1 MRIIA
6 FSKVIFIFAEKNL
19 SMETKDVLPLIT
31 VYHRKLTETS
41 LSFKRSLYFSINW
54 DVRML
59 GIKGEKGVGK
69 TTLVLQHIKETFD
82 NPDEAL
88 YVSMDNL
95 WFKTHSIMDLVD
107 YLYSKGVYYL
117 FMDEIHKCP
126 DWTSVLKNLYD
137 NYPRLNIVYTGSSM
151 LRIDNSRVDL
161 SRRQT
166 LYKLNNL
173 SFREYL
179 KYEGIASFNSYLL
192 EDILK
197 NHVKY
202 AMEITSEVK
211 VLKYFQDYLSHGMYP
226 FYKESHSD
234 YHIRLSE
241 AVIQTLESDLPA
253 VEDVTF
259 ETVQKTEKLLMIT
272 AESLPF
278 VPNIKRLCEALG
290 TTRDSCLKM
299 LYALDRA
306 GVMNL
311 LTAELKNYKRL
322 VSPDKIFLGNPNMM
336 FALGG
341 KTEIGTIRETF
352 FANQVGA
359 LNTLQY
365 PRKGDFFA
373 CGKYLFE
380 VGGAGKSFEQI
391 KDESDSFLAVDDT
404 EIGVGSRIPLWL
416 FGFLY

>member
-1 MRIIA
+1 
-6 FSKVIFIFAEKNL
+6 
-19 SMETKDVLPLIT
+19 METKDILPLIT
-31 VYHRKLTETS
+31 VYHRKLAETS
-41 LSFKRSLYFSINW
+41 LNFKRSLYYSINW
-54 DVRML
+54 NVRML

-69 TTLVLQHIKETFD
+69 TTLILQHIKETFD
-82 NPDEAL
+82 NPDDAL

-95 WFKTHSIMDLVD
+95 WFKTHSIMALVEH
-107 YLYSKGVYYL
+107 LYSKGVYFL

-137 NYPRLNIVYTGSSM
+137 NFPRLHIVYTGSSM

-179 KYEGIASFNSYLL
+179 EYEGIASFNPHSL

-202 AMEITSEVK
+202 AMEITSKVK
-211 VLKYFQDYLSHGMYP
+211 VLKYFEDYLSHGMYP
-226 FYKESHSD
+226 FYKESNTD

-241 AVIQTLESDLPA
+241 AVTQTLESDIPA

-259 ETVQKTEKLLMIT
+259 ETVQKTEKLLMII
-272 AESLPF
+272 AESVPF
-278 VPNIKRLCEALG
+278 VPNVNRLCEALG

-306 GVMNL
+306 GVL
-311 LTAELKNYKRL
+311 CILTAELKNYKKL
-322 VSPDKIFLGNPNMM
+322 VSPDKIFLGNPNIMI
-336 FALGG
+336 ALGG
-341 KTEIGTIRETF
+341 KTEIGTIRETI

-359 LNTLQY
+359 TNALQY
-365 PRKGDFFA
+365 PKKGDFFA
-373 CGKYLFE
+373 CRKYLFE

-391 KDESDSFLAVDDT
+391 KDEPDSFLAVDDT
-404 EIGVGSRIPLWL
+404 EIGIGSRIPLWL

>member
-1 MRIIA
+1 
-6 FSKVIFIFAEKNL
+6 
-19 SMETKDVLPLIT
+19 METKDILPLIT
-31 VYHRKLTETS
+31 VYHRKLAETS
-41 LSFKRSLYFSINW
+41 LNFKRSLYYSINW
-54 DVRML
+54 NVRML

-69 TTLVLQHIKETFD
+69 TTLILQHIKETFD
-82 NPDEAL
+82 NPDDAL

-95 WFKTHSIMDLVD
+95 WFKTHSIMDLVEH
-107 YLYSKGVYYL
+107 LYSKGVYFL

-137 NYPRLNIVYTGSSM
+137 NFPRLHIVYTGSSM

-179 KYEGIASFNSYLL
+179 EYEGIASFNPHSH
-192 EDILK
+192 EDIMK
-197 NHVKY
+197 NHEKY
-202 AMEITSEVK
+202 AMEITSKVK
-211 VLKYFQDYLSHGMYP
+211 VLKYFEDYLSHGMYP
-226 FYKESHSD
+226 FYKESNTD

-241 AVIQTLESDLPA
+241 AVTQTLESDIPA

-259 ETVQKTEKLLMIT
+259 ETVQKTEKLLMII
-272 AESLPF
+272 AESVPF
-278 VPNIKRLCEALG
+278 VPNVNRLCEALG

-306 GVMNL
+306 GVL
-311 LTAELKNYKRL
+311 CILTAELKNYKKL
-322 VSPDKIFLGNPNMM
+322 VSPDKIFLGNPNIMI
-336 FALGG
+336 ALGG
-341 KTEIGTIRETF
+341 KTEIGTIRETI

-359 LNTLQY
+359 TNALQY
-365 PRKGDFFA
+365 PKKGDFFA
-373 CGKYLFE
+373 CRKYLFE

-391 KDESDSFLAVDDT
+391 KDEPDSFLAVDDT
-404 EIGVGSRIPLWL
+404 EIGIGSRIPLWL

>member
-1 MRIIA
+1 
-6 FSKVIFIFAEKNL
+6 
-19 SMETKDVLPLIT
+19 METKDILPLIT
-31 VYHRKLTETS
+31 VYHRKLAETS
-41 LSFKRSLYFSINW
+41 LNFKRSLYYSINW
-54 DVRML
+54 NVRML

-69 TTLVLQHIKETFD
+69 TTLILQHIKETFD
-82 NPDEAL
+82 NPDDAL

-95 WFKTHSIMDLVD
+95 WFKTHSIMDLVEH
-107 YLYSKGVYYL
+107 LYSKGVYFL

-137 NYPRLNIVYTGSSM
+137 SFPRLHIVYTGSSM

-179 KYEGIASFNSYLL
+179 EYEGIASFNPHSL

-202 AMEITSEVK
+202 AMEITSKVK
-211 VLKYFQDYLSHGMYP
+211 VLKYFEDYLSHGMYP
-226 FYKESHSD
+226 FYKESNTD

-241 AVIQTLESDLPA
+241 AVTQTLESDIPA

-259 ETVQKTEKLLMIT
+259 ETVQKTEKLLMII
-272 AESLPF
+272 AESVPF
-278 VPNIKRLCEALG
+278 VPNVNRLCEALG

-306 GVMNL
+306 GVVCI
-311 LTAELKNYKRL
+311 LTAELKNYKIL
-322 VSPDKIFLGNPNMM
+322 VSPDKIFLGNPNIMI
-336 FALGG
+336 ALGS
-341 KTEIGTIRETF
+341 KTEIGTIRETI

-359 LNTLQY
+359 TNALQY
-365 PRKGDFFA
+365 PKKGDFFA
-373 CGKYLFE
+373 CRKYLFE

-391 KDESDSFLAVDDT
+391 KDEPDSFLAVDDT
-404 EIGVGSRIPLWL
+404 EIGIGSRIPLWL

>member
-1 MRIIA
+1 
-6 FSKVIFIFAEKNL
+6 
-19 SMETKDVLPLIT
+19 MEAREILPLAT
-31 VYHRKLTETS
+31 VYHRKLAEVS
-41 LSFKRSLYFSINW
+41 MDFKRSLYFSINW

-82 NPDEAL
+82 NPDDAL

-95 WFKTHSIMDLVD
+95 WFKTHPVMELVD
-107 YLYSKGVYYL
+107 YLYSIGVYHL
-117 FMDEIHKCP
+117 FLDEIHKCP
-126 DWTSVLKNLYD
+126 EWTAVLKNLYD
-137 NYPRLNIVYTGSSM
+137 NYPKLNVVYTGSSM
-151 LRIDNSRVDL
+151 LRIDNSKVDL

-166 LYKLNNL
+166 LYRLNNL

-179 KYEGIASFNSYLL
+179 EYEGLATFAPHPL
-192 EDILK
+192 EDVLE

-202 AMEITSEVK
+202 AMEITSKIK
-211 VLKYFQDYLSHGMYP
+211 VLKHFPGYLSYGMYP
-226 FYKESHSD
+226 FYKESNSD
-234 YHIRLSE
+234 FHIRLAE
-241 AVIQTLESDLPA
+241 AVNQTLESDLPA

-259 ETVQKTEKLLMIT
+259 ETVQKTKKLLMIT

-278 VPNIKRLCEALG
+278 VPNVNRLCESLG

-311 LTAELKNYKRL
+311 LTAELKNYKKL
-322 VSPDKIFLGNPNMM
+322 VNPDKIFLGNPNIMY
-336 FALGG
+336 ALGG
-341 KTEIGTIRETF
+341 RTETGTIRETF

-359 LNTLQY
+359 YDTLQY
-365 PRKGDFFA
+365 PKKGDFLA
-373 CGKYLFE
+373 NGKFLFE

-391 KDESDSFLAVDDT
+391 KDEPDSFLAVDDT
-404 EIGVGSRIPLWL
+404 EIGMGARIPLWM

>member
-1 MRIIA
+1 
-6 FSKVIFIFAEKNL
+6 
-19 SMETKDVLPLIT
+19 METKDILPLIT
-31 VYHRKLTETS
+31 VYHRKLAETS
-41 LSFKRSLYFSINW
+41 LNFKRSLYYSINW
-54 DVRML
+54 NVRML

-69 TTLVLQHIKETFD
+69 TTLILQHIKETFD
-82 NPDEAL
+82 NPDDAL

-95 WFKTHSIMDLVD
+95 WFKTHSIMDLVEH
-107 YLYSKGVYYL
+107 LYSKGVYFL

-137 NYPRLNIVYTGSSM
+137 NFPRLHIVYTGSSM

-179 KYEGIASFNSYLL
+179 EYEGIASFNPHSL

-202 AMEITSEVK
+202 AMEITSKVK
-211 VLKYFQDYLSHGMYP
+211 VLKYFEDYLSHGMYP
-226 FYKESHSD
+226 FYKESNTD

-241 AVIQTLESDLPA
+241 AVTQTLESDIPA

-259 ETVQKTEKLLMIT
+259 ETVQKTEKLLMII
-272 AESLPF
+272 AESVPF
-278 VPNIKRLCEALG
+278 VPNVNRLCEALG

-306 GVMNL
+306 GVFCI
-311 LTAELKNYKRL
+311 LTAELKNYKKL
-322 VSPDKIFLGNPNMM
+322 VSPDKIFLGNPNIMI
-336 FALGG
+336 ALGG
-341 KTEIGTIRETF
+341 KTEIGTIRETI

-359 LNTLQY
+359 TNALQY
-365 PRKGDFFA
+365 PKKGDFFA
-373 CGKYLFE
+373 CRKYLFE

-391 KDESDSFLAVDDT
+391 KDEPDSFLAVDDT
-404 EIGVGSRIPLWL
+404 EIGIGSRIPLWL

>member
-1 MRIIA
+1 
-6 FSKVIFIFAEKNL
+6 
-19 SMETKDVLPLIT
+19 MEATEILPLIT
-31 VYHRKLTETS
+31 VYHRKLAETP
-41 LSFKRSLYFSINW
+41 LTFKRSLYSSINW

-82 NPDEAL
+82 NPDDAL

-95 WFKTHSIMDLVD
+95 WFKTHSIIDLVD
-107 YLYSKGVYYL
+107 YLYSIGVYSL
-117 FMDEIHKCP
+117 FLDEIHKYP
-126 DWTSVLKNLYD
+126 DWTTVLKNLYD
-137 NYPRLNIVYTGSSM
+137 NYPKLNVVYTGSSM
-151 LRIDNSRVDL
+151 LRIDNSKVDL

-166 LYKLNNL
+166 LYKLHNL

-179 KYEGIASFNSYLL
+179 EYEGIASFEPHPL
-192 EDILK
+192 EDVLK

-202 AMEITSEVK
+202 AMEITSRAK

-234 YHIRLSE
+234 FHIRLSE
-241 AVIQTLESDLPA
+241 AVTQTLESDLPA

-259 ETVQKTEKLLMIT
+259 ETVQKAGRLLMIT

-278 VPNIKRLCEALG
+278 VPNVNRLCESLG
-290 TTRDSCLKM
+290 TTRGSCLKM

-311 LTAELKNYKRL
+311 LTAELKNYKKL
-322 VSPDKIFLGNPNMM
+322 VNPDKIFLGNPNIMY
-336 FALGG
+336 ALGG
-341 KTEIGTIRETF
+341 KTETGTIRETF

-359 LNTLQY
+359 YKVSLFTNIKR
-365 PRKGDFFA
+365 PR
-373 CGKYLFE
+373 L
-380 VGGAGKSFEQI
+380 
-391 KDESDSFLAVDDT
+391 
-404 EIGVGSRIPLWL
+404 
-416 FGFLY
+416 

>member
-6 FSKVIFIFAEKNL
+6 FSKVIYIFAEKNL

-359 LNTLQY
+359 LSTLQY

>member
-1 MRIIA
+1 
-6 FSKVIFIFAEKNL
+6 
-19 SMETKDVLPLIT
+19 METKDILPLIT
-31 VYHRKLTETS
+31 VYHRKLAETS
-41 LSFKRSLYFSINW
+41 LNFKRSLYYSINW
-54 DVRML
+54 NVRML

-69 TTLVLQHIKETFD
+69 TTLILQHIKETFD
-82 NPDEAL
+82 NPDDAL

-95 WFKTHSIMDLVD
+95 WFKTHSIMDLVEH
-107 YLYSKGVYYL
+107 LYSKGVYFL

-137 NYPRLNIVYTGSSM
+137 NFPRLHIVYTGSSM

-179 KYEGIASFNSYLL
+179 EYEGIASFNPHSL

-202 AMEITSEVK
+202 AMEITSKVK
-211 VLKYFQDYLSHGMYP
+211 VLKYFEDYLSYGMYP
-226 FYKESHSD
+226 FYKESNTD

-241 AVIQTLESDLPA
+241 AVTQTLESDIPA

-259 ETVQKTEKLLMIT
+259 ETVQKTEKLLMII
-272 AESLPF
+272 AESVPF
-278 VPNIKRLCEALG
+278 VPNVNRLCEALG

-306 GVMNL
+306 GVL
-311 LTAELKNYKRL
+311 CILTAELKNYKKL
-322 VSPDKIFLGNPNMM
+322 VSPDKIFLGNPNIMI
-336 FALGG
+336 ALGG
-341 KTEIGTIRETF
+341 KTEIGTIRETI

-359 LNTLQY
+359 TNALQY
-365 PRKGDFFA
+365 PKKGDFFA
-373 CGKYLFE
+373 CRKYLFE

-391 KDESDSFLAVDDT
+391 KDEPDSFLAVDDT
-404 EIGVGSRIPLWL
+404 EIGIGSRIPLWL

>member
-1 MRIIA
+1 
-6 FSKVIFIFAEKNL
+6 
-19 SMETKDVLPLIT
+19 MEAKEILPLVT
-31 VYHRKLTETS
+31 VYHRKLAETPMT
-41 LSFKRSLYFSINW
+41 FKRSLYSSINW

-69 TTLVLQHIKETFD
+69 TTLVLQHIKETFN
-82 NPDEAL
+82 NPDDAL

-95 WFKTHSIMDLVD
+95 WFKTHSVIDLVD
-107 YLYSKGVYYL
+107 YLYSIGVYYL
-117 FMDEIHKCP
+117 FLDEIHKCP

-137 NYPRLNIVYTGSSM
+137 NYPKLNVVYTGSSM
-151 LRIDNSRVDL
+151 LRIDNSKVDL

-166 LYKLNNL
+166 LYRLHNL

-179 KYEGIASFNSYLL
+179 EYEGIASFEPLPL
-192 EDILK
+192 EDVLK
-197 NHVKY
+197 KHVKY
-202 AMEITSEVK
+202 AMEITSKAK

-226 FYKESHSD
+226 FYKESLSD
-234 YHIRLSE
+234 FHIRLSE

-259 ETVQKTEKLLMIT
+259 ETVQKAGRLLMIT

-278 VPNIKRLCEALG
+278 VPNVNRLCESLG

-311 LTAELKNYKRL
+311 LTAELKNYKKL
-322 VSPDKIFLGNPNMM
+322 VNPDKIFIGNPNIMY
-336 FALGG
+336 ALGG
-341 KTEIGTIRETF
+341 KIETGTIRETF

-359 LNTLQY
+359 YNNLQY
-365 PRKGDFFA
+365 PKKEDFFA

-380 VGGAGKSFEQI
+380 VGGSGKSFEQI
-391 KDESDSFLAVDDT
+391 KDEPDSFLAVDDT
-404 EIGVGSRIPLWL
+404 EVGAGSRIPLWL

>member
-1 MRIIA
+1 
-6 FSKVIFIFAEKNL
+6 
-19 SMETKDVLPLIT
+19 METKDILPLIT
-31 VYHRKLTETS
+31 VYHRKLAETS
-41 LSFKRSLYFSINW
+41 LNFKRSLYYSINW
-54 DVRML
+54 NVRML

-69 TTLVLQHIKETFD
+69 TTLILQHIKETFD
-82 NPDEAL
+82 NPDDAL

-95 WFKTHSIMDLVD
+95 WFKTHSIMDLVEH
-107 YLYSKGVYYL
+107 LYSKGVYFL

-137 NYPRLNIVYTGSSM
+137 NFPRLHIVYTGSSM

-179 KYEGIASFNSYLL
+179 EYEGIASFNPHSL
-192 EDILK
+192 EDILN

-202 AMEITSEVK
+202 AMEITSKVK
-211 VLKYFQDYLSHGMYP
+211 VLKYFEDYLSHGMYP
-226 FYKESHSD
+226 FYKESNTD

-241 AVIQTLESDLPA
+241 AVTQTLESDIPA

-259 ETVQKTEKLLMIT
+259 ETVQKTEKLLMII
-272 AESLPF
+272 AESVPF
-278 VPNIKRLCEALG
+278 VPNVNRLCEALG

-306 GVMNL
+306 GVL
-311 LTAELKNYKRL
+311 CILTAELKNYKKL
-322 VSPDKIFLGNPNMM
+322 VSPDKIFLGNPNIMI
-336 FALGG
+336 ALGG
-341 KTEIGTIRETF
+341 KTEIGTIRETI

-359 LNTLQY
+359 TNALQY
-365 PRKGDFFA
+365 PKKGDFFA
-373 CGKYLFE
+373 CRKYLFE

-391 KDESDSFLAVDDT
+391 KDEPDSFLAVDDT
-404 EIGVGSRIPLWL
+404 EIGIGSRIPLWL

>member
-1 MRIIA
+1 
-6 FSKVIFIFAEKNL
+6 
-19 SMETKDVLPLIT
+19 METKDILPLVT
-31 VYHRKLTETS
+31 VYHRKLAETS
-41 LSFKRSLYFSINW
+41 TTFKRSLYFSINW

-69 TTLVLQHIKETFD
+69 TTLILQHIKEAFD
-82 NPDEAL
+82 NPDDAL

-95 WFKTHSIMDLVD
+95 WFNTHSIMDLVD
-107 YLYSKGVYYL
+107 YLYSKGVYHI

-126 DWTSVLKNLYD
+126 DWTAVLKNLYD
-137 NYPRLNIVYTGSSM
+137 NYPKLNVVYTGSSM

-179 KYEGIASFNSYLL
+179 EYEGIASFDAYSLDDL
-192 EDILK
+192 LK

-202 AMEITSEVK
+202 AMEITDKVK
-211 VLKYFQDYLSHGMYP
+211 VLKYFPDYLSRGMYP
-226 FYKESHSD
+226 FYKESNSD
-234 YHIRLSE
+234 FHIRLSE
-241 AVIQTLESDLPA
+241 AITQTLESDLPA
-253 VEDVTF
+253 VEEVTF
-259 ETVQKTEKLLMIT
+259 ETVQKSKKLLMII

-278 VPNIKRLCEALG
+278 VPNVNKLCEALA
-290 TTRDSCLKM
+290 TTRDSCLKI

-306 GVMNL
+306 GVLHL
-311 LTAELKNYKRL
+311 LTAELKNYKKL
-322 VSPDKIFLGNPNMM
+322 VNPDKIFLGNTNLMY
-336 FALGG
+336 ALGG

-359 LNTLQY
+359 YNILQY
-365 PRKGDFFA
+365 PKKGDFFA
-373 CGKYLFE
+373 CKKYLFE

-391 KDESDSFLAVDDT
+391 KDEPDSFLAVDDT
-404 EIGVGSRIPLWL
+404 EIGTGSRIPLWL

>member
-1 MRIIA
+1 
-6 FSKVIFIFAEKNL
+6 
-19 SMETKDVLPLIT
+19 METKDILPLIT
-31 VYHRKLTETS
+31 VYHRKLAETS
-41 LSFKRSLYFSINW
+41 LNFKRSLYYSINW
-54 DVRML
+54 NVRML

-69 TTLVLQHIKETFD
+69 TTLILQHIKETFD
-82 NPDEAL
+82 NPDDAL

-95 WFKTHSIMDLVD
+95 WFKTHSIMDLVEH
-107 YLYSKGVYYL
+107 LYSKRVYFL

-126 DWTSVLKNLYD
+126 DWTSILKNLYD
-137 NYPRLNIVYTGSSM
+137 NFPRLHIVYTGSSM

-179 KYEGIASFNSYLL
+179 EYEGIASFNPHSL

-202 AMEITSEVK
+202 AMEITSKVK
-211 VLKYFQDYLSHGMYP
+211 VLKYFEDYLSHGMYP
-226 FYKESHSD
+226 FYKESNTD

-241 AVIQTLESDLPA
+241 AVTQTLESDIPA

-259 ETVQKTEKLLMIT
+259 ETVQKTEKLLMII
-272 AESLPF
+272 AESVPF
-278 VPNIKRLCEALG
+278 VPNVNRLCEALG

-306 GVMNL
+306 GVL
-311 LTAELKNYKRL
+311 CILTAELKNYKKL
-322 VSPDKIFLGNPNMM
+322 VSPDKIFLGNPNIMI
-336 FALGG
+336 ALGG
-341 KTEIGTIRETF
+341 KTEIGTIRETI

-359 LNTLQY
+359 TNALQY
-365 PRKGDFFA
+365 PKKGDFFA
-373 CGKYLFE
+373 CRKYLFE

-391 KDESDSFLAVDDT
+391 KDEPDSFLAVDDT
-404 EIGVGSRIPLWL
+404 EIGIGSRIPLWL

>member
-1 MRIIA
+1 
-6 FSKVIFIFAEKNL
+6 
-19 SMETKDVLPLIT
+19 METKDILPLIT
-31 VYHRKLTETS
+31 VYHRKLAETS
-41 LSFKRSLYFSINW
+41 LNFKRSLYYSINW
-54 DVRML
+54 NVRML

-82 NPDEAL
+82 NPDDAL

-95 WFKTHSIMDLVD
+95 WFKTHSIMDLVEH
-107 YLYSKGVYYL
+107 LYSKGVYFL

-126 DWTSVLKNLYD
+126 DWTSILKNLYD
-137 NYPRLNIVYTGSSM
+137 NFPRLHIVYTGSSM

-179 KYEGIASFNSYLL
+179 EYEGIASFNPHSL

-202 AMEITSEVK
+202 AMEITSKVK
-211 VLKYFQDYLSHGMYP
+211 VLKYFEDYLSHGMYP
-226 FYKESHSD
+226 FYKESNTD

-241 AVIQTLESDLPA
+241 AVTQTLESDIPA

-259 ETVQKTEKLLMIT
+259 ETVQKTEKLLMII
-272 AESLPF
+272 AESVPF
-278 VPNIKRLCEALG
+278 VPNVNRLCEALG

-306 GVMNL
+306 GVL
-311 LTAELKNYKRL
+311 CILTAELKNYKKL
-322 VSPDKIFLGNPNMM
+322 VSPDKIFLGNPNIMI
-336 FALGG
+336 ALGG
-341 KTEIGTIRETF
+341 KTEIGTIRETI

-359 LNTLQY
+359 TNALQY
-365 PRKGDFFA
+365 PKKGDFFA
-373 CGKYLFE
+373 CRKYLFE

-391 KDESDSFLAVDDT
+391 KDEPDSFLAVDDT
-404 EIGVGSRIPLWL
+404 EIGIGSRIPLWL

>member
-1 MRIIA
+1 
-6 FSKVIFIFAEKNL
+6 
-19 SMETKDVLPLIT
+19 METKDILPLIT
-31 VYHRKLTETS
+31 VYHRKLAETS
-41 LSFKRSLYFSINW
+41 LNFKRSLYYSINW
-54 DVRML
+54 NVRML

-69 TTLVLQHIKETFD
+69 TTLILQHIKETFD
-82 NPDEAL
+82 NPDDAL

-95 WFKTHSIMDLVD
+95 WFKTHSIMDLVEH
-107 YLYSKGVYYL
+107 LYSKGVYFL

-137 NYPRLNIVYTGSSM
+137 NFPRLHIVYTGSSM

-179 KYEGIASFNSYLL
+179 EYEGIASFNPHSL

-202 AMEITSEVK
+202 AMEITSKVK
-211 VLKYFQDYLSHGMYP
+211 VLKYFEDYLSHGMYP
-226 FYKESHSD
+226 FYKESNTD

-241 AVIQTLESDLPA
+241 AVTQTLESDIPA
-253 VEDVTF
+253 VEDVTY
-259 ETVQKTEKLLMIT
+259 ETVQKTEKLLMII
-272 AESLPF
+272 AESVPF
-278 VPNIKRLCEALG
+278 VPNVNRLCEALG

-306 GVMNL
+306 GVL
-311 LTAELKNYKRL
+311 CILTAELKNYKKL
-322 VSPDKIFLGNPNMM
+322 VSPDKIFLGNPNIMI
-336 FALGG
+336 ALGG
-341 KTEIGTIRETF
+341 KTEIGTIRETI

-359 LNTLQY
+359 TNALQY
-365 PRKGDFFA
+365 PKKGDFFA
-373 CGKYLFE
+373 CRKYLFE

-391 KDESDSFLAVDDT
+391 KDEPDSFLAVDDT
-404 EIGVGSRIPLWL
+404 EIGIGSRIPLWL

>member
-1 MRIIA
+1 
-6 FSKVIFIFAEKNL
+6 
-19 SMETKDVLPLIT
+19 MEAKEILPLVT
-31 VYHRKLTETS
+31 VYHRKLAETPMT
-41 LSFKRSLYFSINW
+41 FKRSLYSSINW

-82 NPDEAL
+82 NPDDAL

-95 WFKTHSIMDLVD
+95 WFKTHSVMDLVD
-107 YLYSKGVYYL
+107 YLYSIGVNYL
-117 FMDEIHKCP
+117 FLDEIHKCP

-137 NYPRLNIVYTGSSM
+137 NYPKLNVVYTGSSM
-151 LRIDNSRVDL
+151 LRIDNSKVDL

-166 LYKLNNL
+166 LYRLHNL

-179 KYEGIASFNSYLL
+179 EYEGIASFEPLPL
-192 EDILK
+192 EDVLK

-202 AMEITSEVK
+202 AMEITSKAK

-226 FYKESHSD
+226 FYKESLSD
-234 YHIRLSE
+234 FHIRLSE

-259 ETVQKTEKLLMIT
+259 ETVQKAGRLLMIT

-278 VPNIKRLCEALG
+278 VPNVNRLCESLG

-311 LTAELKNYKRL
+311 LTAELKNYKKL
-322 VSPDKIFLGNPNMM
+322 VNPDKIFLGNPNIMY
-336 FALGG
+336 ALGG
-341 KTEIGTIRETF
+341 KIETGTIRETF

-359 LNTLQY
+359 YKVSLFTNIKR
-365 PRKGDFFA
+365 PR
-373 CGKYLFE
+373 L
-380 VGGAGKSFEQI
+380 
-391 KDESDSFLAVDDT
+391 
-404 EIGVGSRIPLWL
+404 
-416 FGFLY
+416 

>member
-1 MRIIA
+1 
-6 FSKVIFIFAEKNL
+6 
-19 SMETKDVLPLIT
+19 MEAKEVQPLIT
-31 VYHRKLTETS
+31 VYHRKLAETT
-41 LSFKRSLYFSINW
+41 LTFKRSLYFSINW

-82 NPDEAL
+82 NPDDAL

-107 YLYSKGVYYL
+107 HLYAKGVYYL

-126 DWTSVLKNLYD
+126 DWTIVLKNLYD
-137 NYPRLNIVYTGSSM
+137 NYPKLNIVYTGSSM
-151 LRIDNSRVDL
+151 LKIDNSRADL

-166 LYKLNNL
+166 LYRLNNL

-179 KYEGIASFNSYLL
+179 EYEGIAAFNPFTLEDLL
-192 EDILK
+192 E

-202 AMEITSEVK
+202 AMEITSEAK
-211 VLKYFQDYLSHGMYP
+211 VLKYFQDYLSFGMYP
-226 FYKESHSD
+226 FYKESKTD
-234 YHIRLSE
+234 FHIRLSE
-241 AVIQTLESDLPA
+241 AVNQTLESDLPA

-259 ETVQKTEKLLMIT
+259 ETVQKTKTLLMII

-278 VPNIKRLCEALG
+278 VPNVNRLCEALR

-306 GVMNL
+306 GVLHL
-311 LTAELKNYKRL
+311 LTSELKNYKKL
-322 VSPDKIFLGNPNMM
+322 VNPDKIFLGNPNIMY
-336 FALGG
+336 ALGG
-341 KTEIGTIRETF
+341 RTETGTIRETF

-359 LNTLQY
+359 YNTLQY
-365 PRKGDFFA
+365 PKKGDFFA

-391 KDESDSFLAVDDT
+391 KDEPNSYLAVDDT
-404 EIGVGSRIPLWL
+404 EIGNGSRIPLWL

>member
-1 MRIIA
+1 
-6 FSKVIFIFAEKNL
+6 
-19 SMETKDVLPLIT
+19 MEAKEVQPLIT
-31 VYHRKLTETS
+31 VYHRKLAETT
-41 LSFKRSLYFSINW
+41 LTFKRSLYFSINW

-82 NPDEAL
+82 NPDDAL

-107 YLYSKGVYYL
+107 HLYAKGVYYL
-117 FMDEIHKCP
+117 FMDESHKCP
-126 DWTSVLKNLYD
+126 DWTIVLKNLYD
-137 NYPRLNIVYTGSSM
+137 NYPKLNIVYTGSSM
-151 LRIDNSRVDL
+151 LKIDNSRADL

-166 LYKLNNL
+166 LYRLNNL

-179 KYEGIASFNSYLL
+179 EYEGIAAFNPFTLEDLL
-192 EDILK
+192 E

-202 AMEITSEVK
+202 AMEITSEAK
-211 VLKYFQDYLSHGMYP
+211 VLKYFQDYLSFGMYP
-226 FYKESHSD
+226 FYKESKTD
-234 YHIRLSE
+234 FHIRLSE
-241 AVIQTLESDLPA
+241 AVNQTLESDLPA

-259 ETVQKTEKLLMIT
+259 ETVQKTKTLLMII

-278 VPNIKRLCEALG
+278 VPNVNRLCEALR

-306 GVMNL
+306 GVLHL
-311 LTAELKNYKRL
+311 LTSELKNYKKL
-322 VSPDKIFLGNPNMM
+322 VNPDKIFLGNPNIMY
-336 FALGG
+336 ALGG
-341 KTEIGTIRETF
+341 RAETGTIRETF

-359 LNTLQY
+359 YNTLQY
-365 PRKGDFFA
+365 PKKGDFFA

-391 KDESDSFLAVDDT
+391 KDEPNSYLAVDDT
-404 EIGVGSRIPLWL
+404 EIGNGSRIPLWI

>member
-1 MRIIA
+1 
-6 FSKVIFIFAEKNL
+6 
-19 SMETKDVLPLIT
+19 
-31 VYHRKLTETS
+31 
-41 LSFKRSLYFSINW
+41 
-54 DVRML
+54 
-59 GIKGEKGVGK
+59 
-69 TTLVLQHIKETFD
+69 
-82 NPDEAL
+82 
-88 YVSMDNL
+88 
-95 WFKTHSIMDLVD
+95 
-107 YLYSKGVYYL
+107 
-117 FMDEIHKCP
+117 
-126 DWTSVLKNLYD
+126 
-137 NYPRLNIVYTGSSM
+137 M

-179 KYEGIASFNSYLL
+179 EYEGIASFGPIGFEDLL
-192 EDILK
+192 N
-197 NHVKY
+197 NHVRY
-202 AMEITSEVK
+202 AMDITDKVK

-226 FYKESHSD
+226 FYKESHTD
-234 YHIRLSE
+234 FHIRLSE
-241 AVIQTLESDLPA
+241 AVTQTLESDLPT

-278 VPNIKRLCEALG
+278 VPNVKRLCEALG

-306 GVMNL
+306 GVMHL
-311 LTAELKNYKRL
+311 LTTELKNYKKL
-322 VSPDKIFLGNPNMM
+322 VNPDKIFLGNPNIMY
-336 FALGG
+336 ALGG
-341 KTEIGTIRETF
+341 KTETGTIRETF

-359 LNTLQY
+359 YNTLQY
-365 PRKGDFFA
+365 PKKGDFLA

-391 KDESDSFLAVDDT
+391 KDEPDSFLAVDDT
-404 EIGVGSRIPLWL
+404 EIGVGSRIPLWM

>member
-1 MRIIA
+1 ME
-6 FSKVIFIFAEKNL
+6 SKE
-19 SMETKDVLPLIT
+19 VLPLIT
-31 VYHRKLTETS
+31 VYHRKLAETS
-41 LSFKRSLYFSINW
+41 MQFKRSLYFSINW
-54 DVRML
+54 NVRML
-59 GIKGEKGVGK
+59 GINGEKGVGK
-69 TTLVLQHIKETFD
+69 TTLVLQHIKEAFD
-82 NPDEAL
+82 NPDDAL

-107 YLYSKGVYYL
+107 YLYANGIYYL

-126 DWTSVLKNLYD
+126 DWTLVLKNLYD
-137 NYPRLNIVYTGSSM
+137 NYPNLNIVYTGSSM
-151 LRIDNSRVDL
+151 LKIDNSRVDL

-179 KYEGIASFNSYLL
+179 EYEGIASFGAYSFEDLL
-192 EDILK
+192 N

-202 AMEITSEVK
+202 AMEITSKVK
-211 VLKYFQDYLSHGMYP
+211 VLKYFQDYLSRGMYP
-226 FYKESHSD
+226 FYKESYSD
-234 YHIRLSE
+234 FHIRLSE
-241 AVIQTLESDLPA
+241 AVIQTLESDLTA

-259 ETVQKTEKLLMIT
+259 ETVQKTKKLLMII

-278 VPNIKRLCEALG
+278 VPNVNRLCEALG

-306 GVMNL
+306 GIMIL
-311 LTAELKNYKRL
+311 LTTELKNYKKL
-322 VSPDKIFLGNPNMM
+322 VNPDKIFLGNPNIMY
-336 FALGG
+336 ALGG
-341 KTEIGTIRETF
+341 NIETGTIRETF

-359 LNTLQY
+359 YNPLQY
-365 PRKGDFFA
+365 PKKGDFLV

-391 KDESDSFLAVDDT
+391 KDEPDSFLAVDNT
-404 EIGVGSRIPLWL
+404 EIGTGSRIPLWL

>member
-1 MRIIA
+1 
-6 FSKVIFIFAEKNL
+6 
-19 SMETKDVLPLIT
+19 METKDILPLIT
-31 VYHRKLTETS
+31 VYHRKLAETS
-41 LSFKRSLYFSINW
+41 LNFKRSLYYSINW
-54 DVRML
+54 NVRML

-69 TTLVLQHIKETFD
+69 TTLILQHIKETFD
-82 NPDEAL
+82 NPDDAL

-95 WFKTHSIMDLVD
+95 WFKTHSIMDLVEH
-107 YLYSKGVYYL
+107 LYSKGVYFL

-137 NYPRLNIVYTGSSM
+137 NFPRLHIVYTGSSM

-179 KYEGIASFNSYLL
+179 EYEGIASFNPHSL

-202 AMEITSEVK
+202 AMEITSKVK
-211 VLKYFQDYLSHGMYP
+211 VLKYFEDYLSHGMYP
-226 FYKESHSD
+226 FYKESNTD

-241 AVIQTLESDLPA
+241 AVTQTLESDIPA

-259 ETVQKTEKLLMIT
+259 ETVQKTEKLLMII
-272 AESLPF
+272 AESVPF
-278 VPNIKRLCEALG
+278 VPNVNRLCEALG

-306 GVMNL
+306 GVL
-311 LTAELKNYKRL
+311 CILTAELKNYKKL
-322 VSPDKIFLGNPNMM
+322 VSPDKIFLGNPNIMI
-336 FALGG
+336 ALGG
-341 KTEIGTIRETF
+341 KTEIGTIRETI

-359 LNTLQY
+359 TNALQY
-365 PRKGDFFA
+365 PKKGDFFA
-373 CGKYLFE
+373 CRKYLFE

-391 KDESDSFLAVDDT
+391 KDEPDSFLAVDDT
-404 EIGVGSRIPLWL
+404 ELGIGSRIPLWL

>member
-1 MRIIA
+1 
-6 FSKVIFIFAEKNL
+6 
-19 SMETKDVLPLIT
+19 METKDILPLIT
-31 VYHRKLTETS
+31 VYHRKLAETS
-41 LSFKRSLYFSINW
+41 LNFKRSLYYSINW
-54 DVRML
+54 NVRML

-69 TTLVLQHIKETFD
+69 TTLILQHIKETLD
-82 NPDEAL
+82 NPDDAL

-95 WFKTHSIMDLVD
+95 WFKTHSIMDLVEH
-107 YLYSKGVYYL
+107 LYSKGVYFL

-137 NYPRLNIVYTGSSM
+137 NFPRLHIVYTGSSM

-179 KYEGIASFNSYLL
+179 EYEGIASFNPHSL
-192 EDILK
+192 EDILN

-202 AMEITSEVK
+202 AMEITSKVK
-211 VLKYFQDYLSHGMYP
+211 VLKYFEDYLSHGMYP
-226 FYKESHSD
+226 FYKESNTD

-241 AVIQTLESDLPA
+241 AVTQTLESDIPA

-259 ETVQKTEKLLMIT
+259 ETVQKTEKLLMII
-272 AESLPF
+272 AESVPF
-278 VPNIKRLCEALG
+278 VPNVNRLCEALG

-306 GVMNL
+306 GVL
-311 LTAELKNYKRL
+311 CILTAELKNYKKL
-322 VSPDKIFLGNPNMM
+322 VSPDKIFLGNPNIMI
-336 FALGG
+336 ALGG
-341 KTEIGTIRETF
+341 KTEIGTIRETI

-359 LNTLQY
+359 TNALQY
-365 PRKGDFFA
+365 PKKGDFFA
-373 CGKYLFE
+373 CRKYLFE

-391 KDESDSFLAVDDT
+391 KDEPDSFLAVDDT
-404 EIGVGSRIPLWL
+404 EIGIGSRIPLWL

>member
-1 MRIIA
+1 
-6 FSKVIFIFAEKNL
+6 
-19 SMETKDVLPLIT
+19 METKDILPLIT
-31 VYHRKLTETS
+31 VYHRKLAETS
-41 LSFKRSLYFSINW
+41 LNFKRSLYYSINW
-54 DVRML
+54 NVRML

-69 TTLVLQHIKETFD
+69 TTLILQHIKETFD
-82 NPDEAL
+82 NPDDAL

-95 WFKTHSIMDLVD
+95 WFKTHSIMDLVEH
-107 YLYSKGVYYL
+107 LYSKGVYFL

-137 NYPRLNIVYTGSSM
+137 NFPRLHIVYTGSSM

-179 KYEGIASFNSYLL
+179 EYEGIASFNPHSL

-202 AMEITSEVK
+202 AMEITSKVK
-211 VLKYFQDYLSHGMYP
+211 VLKYFEDYLSHGMYP
-226 FYKESHSD
+226 FYKESNTD

-241 AVIQTLESDLPA
+241 AVTQTLESDIPA

-259 ETVQKTEKLLMIT
+259 ETVQKTEKLLMII
-272 AESLPF
+272 AESVPF
-278 VPNIKRLCEALG
+278 VPNVNRLCEALG

-306 GVMNL
+306 GVL
-311 LTAELKNYKRL
+311 CILTAELKNYKKL
-322 VSPDKIFLGNPNMM
+322 VSPDKIFLGNPNIMI
-336 FALGG
+336 ALGG
-341 KTEIGTIRETF
+341 KTEIGTIRETI

-359 LNTLQY
+359 TNALQY
-365 PRKGDFFA
+365 PKKGDFFA
-373 CGKYLFE
+373 CRKYLFE

-391 KDESDSFLAVDDT
+391 KDEPDSFLAVDDT
-404 EIGVGSRIPLWL
+404 EIGIGSRIPLWL